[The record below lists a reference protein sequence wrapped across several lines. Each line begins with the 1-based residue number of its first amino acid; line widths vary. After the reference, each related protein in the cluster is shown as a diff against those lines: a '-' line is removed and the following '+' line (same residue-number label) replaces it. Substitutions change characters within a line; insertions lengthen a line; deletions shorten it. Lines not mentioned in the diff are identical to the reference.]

1 MKGFD
6 VYVKLDELISNK
18 FWKDKFSFTYIGNL
32 PKGFSFK
39 NAIHIPPL
47 EGAELAKELSN
58 NHGYITASI
67 NEPGGNHQNEGALC
81 GLPLLYRF
89 SGCMP
94 EYCNGYGVSFS
105 ESNFVDKLNEFY
117 ESYEVFSKQMSHYP
131 HTASVMTANYLKY
144 FNFLLENKKR
154 IVSER
159 DLKKNLINLYRL
171 YFPI

>member
-1 MKGFD
+1 VHTLTREQCAFGYRDSIFKQSLRGRAVILD
-6 VYVKLDELISNK
+6 VTFALPHNWQPQLD
-18 FWKDKFSFTYIGNL
+18 Y
-32 PKGFSFK
+32 
-39 NAIHIPPL
+39 
-47 EGAELAKELSN
+47 AELAKELSN

-94 EYCNGYGVSFS
+94 EYCNGYGVSFN